1 MAVTLRIISSLISL
15 YTFLCFIRIILTW
28 IPGMSYNKITNALAA
43 ICDPYLN
50 LFRNIKWLTIG
61 SFNFSPALG
70 LCLLSATSMLLT
82 HFSHQGVI
90 SVGIILS
97 LLVQIVWVMIHSIIL
112 FFMLLLLVRVILL
125 AVNKNDSG
133 NVILSQID
141 YTIKPIVY
149 RMSSLFTRGKTIS
162 YQSALITALIM
173 LLIVLVAGNVLVAWL
188 TKLIAAIPF

>member
-1 MAVTLRIISSLISL
+1 MALALRIISSLISV

-28 IPGMSYNKITNALAA
+28 IPGMSYNKVTNILAS

-61 SFNFSPALG
+61 SFNFSPALA
-70 LCLLSATSMLLT
+70 LCLLGAASMLLT
-82 HFSHQGVI
+82 HFSHQGRI

-97 LLVQIVWVMIHSIIL
+97 LIVQIIWVMIHSIIL
-112 FFMLLLLVRVILL
+112 FFMILLLVRVILL
-125 AVNKNDSG
+125 LVNKSSSEG
-133 NVILSQID
+133 AILTQID

-162 YQSALITALIM
+162 YKAALITALIM
-173 LLIVLVAGNVLVAWL
+173 LLIVNIAGSVLVSYL
-188 TKLIAAIPF
+188 TSFIASLPF

>member
-1 MAVTLRIISSLISL
+1 MALALRIISSLISV

-28 IPGMSYNKITNALAA
+28 IPRMSYNKVTNILAS

-61 SFNFSPALG
+61 SFNFSPALA
-70 LCLLSATSMLLT
+70 LCLLGAASMLLT
-82 HFSHQGVI
+82 HFSHQGRI

-97 LLVQIVWVMIHSIIL
+97 LIVQIIWVMIHSIIL
-112 FFMLLLLVRVILL
+112 FFMILLLVRVILL
-125 AVNKNDSG
+125 LVNKNSSEG
-133 NVILSQID
+133 AILTQID

-162 YQSALITALIM
+162 YKAALITALIM
-173 LLIVLVAGNVLVAWL
+173 LLIVNIAGSVLVSYL
-188 TKLIAAIPF
+188 TSLIASLPF